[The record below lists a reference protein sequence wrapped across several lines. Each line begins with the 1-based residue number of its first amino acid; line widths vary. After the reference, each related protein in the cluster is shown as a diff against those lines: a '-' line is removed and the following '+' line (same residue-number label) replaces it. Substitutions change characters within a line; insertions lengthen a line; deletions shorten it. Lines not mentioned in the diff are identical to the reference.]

1 MIMITFPFPWNVIQL
16 HRIYIIRMYSLSN
29 RIVFITGA
37 SAGIG
42 AACAETFAGLG
53 ARLLLCARRLER
65 LLPVAAAVESRHGVD
80 IHAFE
85 LDVTDAGSVTGTI
98 ENLPDEWR
106 EIDVL
111 VNNAG
116 KALGLCPSYE
126 SRLDHTDGMIDTNI
140 KGILNV
146 TRAVVPGMVQR
157 NRGHI
162 IQIGSVAGRWI
173 YPGGTVYCA
182 TKHAVR
188 AFNEGLKIDLHKTA
202 VRVSSV
208 DPGLVET
215 EFSLVRFEGD
225 TQRADAVYSGLTP
238 LTGRD
243 VADAVA
249 FCATRPPHVNINEVS
264 MMCVDQSHAVMVNRE
279 A

>member
-1 MIMITFPFPWNVIQL
+1 
-16 HRIYIIRMYSLSN
+16 MYTLTD

-65 LLPVAAAVESRHGVD
+65 LLPVASRLEAKYDVETH
-80 IHAFE
+80 IIQ
-85 LDVTDAGSVTGTI
+85 LDVTDSEAVAKAI
-98 ENLPDEWR
+98 ENLPEEWR

-116 KALGLCPSYE
+116 KALGLDKSYE
-126 SRLDHTDGMIDTNI
+126 SRLDHIDGMIDTNI
-140 KGILNV
+140 KGVLNV
-146 TRAVVPGMVQR
+146 TRAVVPGMVER
-157 NRGHI
+157 NRGHV
-162 IQIGSVAGRWI
+162 IQIGSVAGRWV

-188 AFNEGLKIDLHKTA
+188 AFNEGLKMDLHDSA

-225 TQRADAVYSGLTP
+225 KERADAVYSGLTP

-243 VADAVA
+243 VADVVA
-249 FCATRPPHVNINEVS
+249 FCATRPLHVNINEIS
-264 MMCVDQSHAVMVNRE
+264 MMCVDQSHAVLVNRRKSD
-279 A
+279 